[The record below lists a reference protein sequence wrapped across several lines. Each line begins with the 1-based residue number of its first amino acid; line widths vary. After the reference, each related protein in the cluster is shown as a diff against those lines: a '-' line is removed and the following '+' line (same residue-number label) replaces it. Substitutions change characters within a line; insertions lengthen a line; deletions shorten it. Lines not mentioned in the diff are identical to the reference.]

1 MDDCV
6 DSVII
11 DYPLGVVLDNELL
24 GLIMY
29 RHDSNES
36 IILNILDSYRHSPTL
51 VLASLLLT
59 GELYS
64 ESGGRSHLRHLD
76 KTIPVL
82 T

>member
-1 MDDCV
+1 MRDTLDYCV

-11 DYPLGVVLDNELL
+11 NYPLGVVLDNELL

-29 RHDSNES
+29 RHDSNKS
-36 IILNILDSYRHSPTL
+36 TILNILDSYRHSPTL
-51 VLASLLLT
+51 VLASLLLY
-59 GELYS
+59 G

-76 KTIPVL
+76 KTILVL